1 MTEDKDKK
9 IAELESL
16 LVQEKIVKESEVL
29 LNKELLSKIKKL
41 ELHNDTLLS
50 INDNYS
56 QKIVQLQILLEK
68 IK

>member
-29 LNKELLSKIKKL
+29 LNKELLNKIKKL

-50 INDNYS
+50 INDDYS
-56 QKIVQLQILLEK
+56 QKIAQLQILLEK

>member
-9 IAELESL
+9 ITELESL

-29 LNKELLSKIKKL
+29 LNKELLNKIKKL

>member
-29 LNKELLSKIKKL
+29 LNKELLTKIKKL

-50 INDNYS
+50 INDDYS
-56 QKIVQLQILLEK
+56 QKIAQLQILLEK

>member
-1 MTEDKDKK
+1 MIEDKDKK

-29 LNKELLSKIKKL
+29 LNKELLNKIKKL

-50 INDNYS
+50 INDDYS

>member
-29 LNKELLSKIKKL
+29 LNKELLNKIKKL